1 MDVKT
6 MNIVGKNYSGTT
18 RRTRHAAYAVVVD
31 GGRLLLSHEVNI
43 DRWTMPGG
51 GVEGRE
57 TPEECCVREV
67 AEEAGLIVSPKR
79 RFLIINEFYG
89 DRKFE
94 SSFFVCEVVGRT
106 ERRLTEREIAVG
118 TTPEW
123 ISIAEAVDI
132 FSRHE
137 DYAATDEERRGIYL
151 REYTAISEFMGE
163 SV

>member
-6 MNIVGKNYSGTT
+6 RNIIGKNYSGTT

-31 GGRLLLSHEVNI
+31 GGRVLLSHEVNI
-43 DRWTMPGG
+43 NRWTLPGG
-51 GVEGRE
+51 GAEGHE

-67 AEEAGLIVSPKR
+67 EEETGLIVTPKR
-79 RFLIINEFYG
+79 RFLIINELYG

-94 SSFFVCEVVGRT
+94 SSFFECEVVGHI

-123 ISIAEAVDI
+123 ISIAEAADI

-137 DYAATDEERRGIYL
+137 YYAATDEERRGIYL
-151 REYTAISEFMGE
+151 REYTALSEFMGE
-163 SV
+163 LV